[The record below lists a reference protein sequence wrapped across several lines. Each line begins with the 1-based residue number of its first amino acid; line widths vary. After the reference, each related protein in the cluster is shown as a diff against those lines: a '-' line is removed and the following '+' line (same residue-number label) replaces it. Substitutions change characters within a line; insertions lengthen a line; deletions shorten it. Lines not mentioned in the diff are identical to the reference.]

1 MSDHRRAPR
10 KALIVEF
17 HAKDAD
23 GAGELLF
30 ETIDLSTGGAFLR
43 SELLLEQDEAF
54 SVEFRVPG
62 VNRLMKAQAKVAW
75 VRRFPEPGQE
85 PGMGVQ
91 FLDMSEADQ
100 RILGAYLDVLP

>member
-1 MSDHRRAPR
+1 MDKQRRAPR
-10 KALIVEF
+10 KSLTVEF

-30 ETIDLSTGGAFLR
+30 ETLDLSIGGAFLR

-62 VNRLMKAQAKVAW
+62 VNRLMRAQAKVAW
-75 VRRFPEPGQE
+75 VRRFPDPGQE

-100 RILGAYLDVLP
+100 RVLSAYLNVLP

>member
-1 MSDHRRAPR
+1 MNEHRRGLR
-10 KALIVEF
+10 KTLRVDFSAQ
-17 HAKDAD
+17 DAQ

-30 ETIDLSTGGAFLR
+30 ETLDLSVGGAFLH
-43 SELLLEQDEAF
+43 SELLLEQDETF

-62 VNRLMKAQAKVAW
+62 VNRLMRAQARVAW

-91 FLDMSEADQ
+91 FLDMSEGDQ
-100 RILGAYLDVLP
+100 RVLEAYLKVLP

>member
-1 MSDHRRAPR
+1 MNEHRRASR
-10 KALIVEF
+10 KSLTVEF
-17 HAKDAD
+17 HAQDAE

-30 ETIDLSTGGAFLR
+30 EGIDLSVGGAFIR
-43 SELLLEQDEAF
+43 SELLLEQDETL

-62 VNRLMKAQAKVAW
+62 VNRLMRAEARVAW

-91 FLDMSEADQ
+91 FLNMSEAD
-100 RILGAYLDVLP
+100 RRVLEAYLAVLP